1 MKKIFIL
8 LLLALTANLHLGAQ
22 QLETVFE
29 DSTYQLTGVAVSQ
42 SGRLFV
48 SYPRWDGPYKYALV
62 EIVDGRKVP
71 YPNAEW
77 NRWKVGKGGDKQKH
91 FVAVQAVFID
101 PNDDM
106 WVVDPGY
113 RADLKGQDKGQKL
126 VRIDLKS
133 DKVVRVYP
141 LSSVAGPDSYLNDI
155 RIDTHN
161 DMGYIT
167 NSREGGIVV
176 VNLKTGAARQVLL
189 GSDVTK
195 ADTSY
200 VFRSHGKPL
209 MDNGRPYRGNADG
222 IAISPD
228 MRWLYFKALTD
239 DRLFRVPT
247 AVLNDSTLTD
257 SEIEKH
263 VEMLGRFTATDGMEF
278 DPSGNLYLGDQ
289 ENRRIVRVTPD
300 LRMEEVVPPD
310 STLTWPDSY
319 QWAGGYLYISFSKI
333 DDEPRFHNGVR
344 QPGNYK
350 IMRMKVDL
358 DTELK
363 MRDRAKFN
371 RITYSDY
378 STTGKDVNKVLVIS
392 ASPNRGGN
400 TDLMADAF
408 IKGAEE
414 TGQQVEKV
422 FLYDKKINFFTMDQ
436 LKEDR
441 DTTATPSDDA
451 REIIEK
457 MRKADVIVLASPVYF
472 WTIDS
477 KLKTL
482 IDRTFYCFR
491 DKSMS
496 GKEFY
501 YLTVCGNGNNHVTDG
516 AINAMRGFLS
526 CLNNPVER
534 GMVRA
539 YGVGRSG
546 YIVNTP
552 FYQQAYE
559 LGKTVNAKP

>member
-1 MKKIFIL
+1 MRKIFIL
-8 LLLALTANLHLGAQ
+8 MLLALTVNLHVGAQ

-29 DSTYQLTGVAVSQ
+29 DSVYQLTGVAVSR

-48 SYPRWDGPYKYALV
+48 SYPRWDGPYQYGLV
-62 EIVDGRKVP
+62 EIVNGKKVP
-71 YPNAEW
+71 YPNEEW

-91 FVAVQAVFID
+91 FVAIQAVVID
-101 PNDDM
+101 PNDNM

-133 DKVVRVYP
+133 NRVVRVYP
-141 LSSVAGPDSYLNDI
+141 LSSVAGPNSYLNDI

-167 NSREGGIVV
+167 NSGEGGIVV

-195 ADTSY
+195 ADPNY
-200 VFRSHGKPL
+200 VFRSHGQPL
-209 MDNGRPYRGNADG
+209 LNNGQPYRGNADG
-222 IAISPD
+222 IAITPD

-247 AVLNDSTLTD
+247 AVLNDSTLSD
-257 SEIEKH
+257 NDIKKH
-263 VEMLGRFTATDGMEF
+263 VEMLGHFTATDGMEF

-289 ENRRIVRVTPD
+289 ENRRIMKVTPD
-300 LRMEEVVPPD
+300 LRMEEVIPPD
-310 STLTWPDSY
+310 PSLTWPDSY
-319 QWAGGYLYISFSKI
+319 QWAGNYLYISFSKI
-333 DDEPRFHNGVR
+333 DDEPRFHNGQR

-358 DTELK
+358 DKELK
-363 MRDRAKFN
+363 MRDRAKFA
-371 RITYSDY
+371 RINYSDY
-378 STTGKDVNKVLVIS
+378 STTGKAVNKVLVIS

-408 IKGAEE
+408 IKGAQE

-436 LKEDR
+436 LNMDL
-441 DTTATPSDDA
+441 DSAATPNDDA
-451 REIIEK
+451 KEVIEK

-477 KLKTL
+477 KLKSL

-526 CLNNPVER
+526 CLNNATER

-539 YGVGRSG
+539 YGVSRSG
-546 YIVNTP
+546 DIVDTP
-552 FYQQAYE
+552 FYKQAYE
-559 LGKTVNAKP
+559 LGKTVARKP